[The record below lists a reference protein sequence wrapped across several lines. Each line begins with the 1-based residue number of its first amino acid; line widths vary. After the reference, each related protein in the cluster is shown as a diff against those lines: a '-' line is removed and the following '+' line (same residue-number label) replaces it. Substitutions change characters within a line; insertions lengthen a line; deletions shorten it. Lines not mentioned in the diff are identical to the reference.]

1 MKYDYIIVGAGSAG
15 AIIASRISED
25 PTKSVLLLEAG
36 SDYPDFETLPDV
48 FKYGFGPAKDW
59 SRDFGWWTNPG
70 DLKRWFFEATANE
83 EQNEIMMVPRGKV
96 TGGSSAVNAQI
107 FLRGDPD
114 DYDTWAK
121 NGNDQWSFDKCLD
134 AFIRL
139 ENDTDES
146 GDFHG
151 NSGPIRVRRHPES
164 EWTEDASAF
173 HKGFQEIGFPPTSD
187 HNDPDSTGVGPIPF
201 NTIDQ
206 VRQSTALGY
215 INPARN
221 RLNFTLRS
229 DCMVHRIIFE
239 DKKAVGLE
247 VESGNEIFKVFGNEI
262 ILSGG
267 SIGSPH
273 LLMLSGIGPSD
284 NLNEVGVPVINDLPG
299 VGQNL
304 RDHPQVS
311 VIWNVK
317 DSYEHDREGTNRV
330 ITVGLRYT
338 AEGSNLPND
347 MLIHQTS
354 VAFPDMY
361 FGGDINWMSAGVAMS
376 ACLYLAKGS
385 GELKL
390 KSSDANEQ
398 PSLNYN
404 YFREEED
411 LRRMR
416 ECVRLCAKV
425 GEGETYSH
433 IISDRIQ
440 PTDEQLNDDEALNSW
455 LKQNATTSHHITST
469 CKMGPNT
476 DPMTVVD
483 QFGKVHGIDGLRIG
497 DASIMPNCV
506 RANTNVPSMMVGEKI
521 AEFIKQG
528 K

>member
-1 MKYDYIIVGAGSAG
+1 
-15 AIIASRISED
+15 
-25 PTKSVLLLEAG
+25 
-36 SDYPDFETLPDV
+36 
-48 FKYGFGPAKDW
+48 
-59 SRDFGWWTNPG
+59 
-70 DLKRWFFEATANE
+70 
-83 EQNEIMMVPRGKV
+83 
-96 TGGSSAVNAQI
+96 
-107 FLRGDPD
+107 
-114 DYDTWAK
+114 
-121 NGNDQWSFDKCLD
+121 
-134 AFIRL
+134 
-139 ENDTDES
+139 
-146 GDFHG
+146 
-151 NSGPIRVRRHPES
+151 
-164 EWTEDASAF
+164 
-173 HKGFQEIGFPPTSD
+173 
-187 HNDPDSTGVGPIPF
+187 
-201 NTIDQ
+201 
-206 VRQSTALGY
+206 
-215 INPARN
+215 
-221 RLNFTLRS
+221 
-229 DCMVHRIIFE
+229 MVHRIIFE

-455 LKQNATTSHHITST
+455 LRQNATTSHHITST
-469 CKMGPNT
+469 CKMGPNS
-476 DPMTVVD
+476 DPMSVVD